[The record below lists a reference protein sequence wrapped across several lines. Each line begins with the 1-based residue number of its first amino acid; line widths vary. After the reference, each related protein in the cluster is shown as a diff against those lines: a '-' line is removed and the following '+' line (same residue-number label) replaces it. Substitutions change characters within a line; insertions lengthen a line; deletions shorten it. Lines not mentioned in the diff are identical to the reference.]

1 MNKNEV
7 SLPEEQI
14 KYVVEQVNILKGRL
28 RLSNNN
34 FSLISD

>member
-34 FSLISD
+34 FLLMSD